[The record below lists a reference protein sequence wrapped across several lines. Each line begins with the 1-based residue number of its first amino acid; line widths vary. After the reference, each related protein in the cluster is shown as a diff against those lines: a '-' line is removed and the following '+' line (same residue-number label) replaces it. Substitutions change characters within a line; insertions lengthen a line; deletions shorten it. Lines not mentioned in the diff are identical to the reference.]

1 MGEYPKATL
10 GFGGWLARSTYRTA
24 WRRGIYTCP
33 NCKRQHKNT
42 RQNIL
47 MKTDA
52 LNSRVGAVMKW
63 VGIVTALISF
73 GTALYALV
81 DSASELRDHKRV
93 FREQFKSGHMQ
104 QSTGDFAN
112 AWDSFTHAET
122 TVADEGVFAKLLGGL
137 SPEQREVRTAEQDL
151 AMEWLRDSHV
161 PDGSQFS
168 VIADKLV
175 NVLTIGANAS
185 SGARKADLLAHLGWA
200 YFLKQRDGD
209 ESLRPETEYKE
220 AITEDAKNP
229 YANVFWGHWILW
241 KHGPLNDANERF
253 AIALSS
259 ERARSVVRHF
269 QLAALA
275 NVRSNDTDAA
285 WLRVVS
291 DMLAASEMI
300 DSSLRDEV
308 CNRYAQALQ
317 DEALM
322 QRIFAAVPAA
332 RQVELLQALLQS
344 EGISEVQKSTL
355 HVALAESLEAAG
367 RPRDALEAWKKL
379 AVELKFQPGSTWSNR
394 VNAAISRLSGK
405 R

>member
-1 MGEYPKATL
+1 
-10 GFGGWLARSTYRTA
+10 
-24 WRRGIYTCP
+24 
-33 NCKRQHKNT
+33 
-42 RQNIL
+42 

-52 LNSRVGAVMKW
+52 LSSRVGAVMKW

-73 GTALYALV
+73 GTALYALAH
-81 DSASELRDHKRV
+81 SASELRDHKRV
-93 FREQFKSGHMQ
+93 FREQLKSGQMQ
-104 QSTGDFAN
+104 ASSGDFAN

-151 AMEWLRDSHV
+151 AMEWLRNGHV

-175 NVLTIGANAS
+175 NVLTIGANTS

-220 AITEDAKNP
+220 ALAVDAKNP

-241 KHGPLNDANERF
+241 NHGPLNDANERF
-253 AIALSS
+253 AIALGS
-259 ERARSVVRHF
+259 ERARSMVRHF

-291 DMLAASEMI
+291 DMHAASEKI
-300 DSSLRDEV
+300 DSSLRNEV

-317 DEALM
+317 DQALM

-332 RQVELLQALLQS
+332 RQIELLQALLQS
-344 EGISEVQKSTL
+344 EAISEVQKTTL
-355 HVALAESLEAAG
+355 NGALAESLEAAG
-367 RPRDALEAWKKL
+367 RSQEALETWKML
-379 AVELKFQPGSTWSNR
+379 AAELKSQPHSIWSDR
-394 VNAAISRLSGK
+394 VDAAIKRLSGK